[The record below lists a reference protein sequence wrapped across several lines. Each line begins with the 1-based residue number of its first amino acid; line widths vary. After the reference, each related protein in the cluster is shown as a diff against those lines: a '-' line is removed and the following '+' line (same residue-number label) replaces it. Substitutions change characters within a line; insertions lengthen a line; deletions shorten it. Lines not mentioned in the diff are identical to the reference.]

1 MIESDNQ
8 KVIAEQRKKKK
19 LPIWITVGE
28 IFNSIGRGLNLK
40 RFYYGVG
47 KKRFWEF
54 ILFSVFLLFFYGP
67 LMNTFMLAFANI
79 YQFPNVIPQE
89 FGFQWWDFVLSQN
102 TLVQSIFNSFLL
114 ATITT
119 LVALLIC
126 LPAAYALAR
135 YDFVGKKFF
144 LFAFLLSN
152 AFPKIGLYTAMG
164 IIFYRFNLMGT
175 LPGVVII
182 HLINSLL
189 FMIWLPAG
197 SFRNIHAQQEEAAR
211 DVGAGPFLT
220 FIRITLPLAAP
231 GIAVA
236 SMYTFLGSL
245 EEAQGTLLVG
255 FPEISTMATS
265 MYGVILDYPA
275 TAGAVFAL
283 MLILPSLVIISLF
296 RKYLVPSSIGKSL
309 SGK

>member
-1 MIESDNQ
+1 MIESNN
-8 KVIAEQRKKKK
+8 KKIYRNEKEK
-19 LPIWITVGE
+19 LPIWVAIGE
-28 IFNSIGRGLNLK
+28 ILSSIGRGLNLK

-54 ILFSVFLLFFYGP
+54 LLFSVFLLFFYGP
-67 LMNTFMLAFANI
+67 LMNTFMLAFANT

-89 FGFQWWDFVLSQN
+89 FGFQWWDFVTSQN
-102 TLVQSIFNSFLL
+102 SLVQSIVNSFLL
-114 ATITT
+114 AAVTT

-135 YDFVGKKFF
+135 YDFIGKKFF

-152 AFPKIGLYTAMG
+152 AFPKIGLYTAIG
-164 IIFYRFNLMGT
+164 IVFYRFNLMGT
-175 LPGVVII
+175 IPGVVII

-197 SFRNIHAQQEEAAR
+197 AFRNIHSQQEEAAR

-220 FIRITLPLAAP
+220 FTKITLPLAAP

-283 MLILPSLVIISLF
+283 ILMIPSLFIIGLC

-309 SGK
+309 TGK

>member
-1 MIESDNQ
+1 MIESNN
-8 KVIAEQRKKKK
+8 KKIYRNEKEK
-19 LPIWITVGE
+19 LPIWVAIGE
-28 IFNSIGRGLNLK
+28 ILSSIGRGLNLK

-54 ILFSVFLLFFYGP
+54 LLFSVFLLFFYGP
-67 LMNTFMLAFANI
+67 LMNTFMLAFANT

-89 FGFQWWDFVLSQN
+89 FGFQWWDFVTSQN
-102 TLVQSIFNSFLL
+102 SLVQSIVNSFLL
-114 ATITT
+114 AAVTT

-135 YDFVGKKFF
+135 YDFIGKKFF

-152 AFPKIGLYTAMG
+152 AFPKIGLYTAIG
-164 IIFYRFNLMGT
+164 IVFYRFNLMGT
-175 LPGVVII
+175 IPGVVII

-197 SFRNIHAQQEEAAR
+197 AFRNIHSQQEEAAR

-220 FIRITLPLAAP
+220 FTKITLPLAAP

-283 MLILPSLVIISLF
+283 ILMIPSLFIIGLF

-309 SGK
+309 TGK